1 MKDALGWADEVTFCK
16 ASAALFRKAQ
26 RMADN
31 WAVLYKTSHEK
42 TWTYH
47 KKKTI
52 NDYGNMQDSRS
63 YIEAMFGVKQRTDN
77 FANMDALIAD
87 IVDAFKIVQDTLSC
101 PNAQTV
107 IVHGSGQHRIPS
119 HPR

>member
-31 WAVLYKTSHEK
+31 WAVLYKM
-42 TWTYH
+42 WTYL
-47 KKKTI
+47 KKKMI
-52 NDYGNMQDSRS
+52 SHYGNMQDSRS
-63 YIEAMFGVKQRTDN
+63 FIDAMFGVKQRTDN